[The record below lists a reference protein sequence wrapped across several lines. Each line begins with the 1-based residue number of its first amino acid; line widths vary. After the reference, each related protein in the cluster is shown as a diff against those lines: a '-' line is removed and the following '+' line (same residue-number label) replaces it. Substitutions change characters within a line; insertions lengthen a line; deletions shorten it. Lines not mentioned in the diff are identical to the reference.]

1 MLAPCSHLPSPPS
14 APSESFCQG
23 KGAEKYSGTS
33 VGNHSAALPPG
44 NFALEK
50 GLEGGIGEINDL
62 MPVQSVGVEPLVYGT
77 PHNTDHLSRIP
88 LPQTAMLN
96 RDIVE

>member
-1 MLAPCSHLPSPPS
+1 MQPFANPTICPISEFLPSR
-14 APSESFCQG
+14 G
-23 KGAEKYSGTS
+23 KGAPRNIPEHLSEITRLRPLGILHWK
-33 VGNHSAALPPG
+33 
-44 NFALEK
+44 K
-50 GLEGGIGEINDL
+50 GREGGIGEINDR

-96 RDIVE
+96 KDLAE